1 MAKIATFYDHMV
13 DIARQESLSV
23 VEALKLAREMGIEAV
38 EASGNNI
45 VGREDEFGQE
55 IAMADL
61 GISSIPSFFHFD
73 EDQDVKKQA
82 APILEAAQFLGADR
96 LLVIPGFWAE
106 GDSPQVREEKTQQM
120 IRCVARLGE
129 LAPRYGVSLVMEDF
143 DSQLSPIATAEGLLR
158 FLEGCP
164 GLSCAFD
171 TGNFR
176 YAGQDVLEAYTLLR
190 GRVGHVHLKDL
201 AYTQSNGEN
210 PKTAVD
216 GTDLY
221 PAPVGSGDLPLDQVM
236 ARLRQDG
243 YNGIYTIEHYDS
255 NRTLDYLRQSVEW
268 VKAQLN
274 G

>member
-73 EDQDVKKQA
+73 EDQDVEKQA

-190 GRVGHVHLKDL
+190 GRVGHVHLKDR

-216 GTDLY
+216 GADLY

>member
-73 EDQDVKKQA
+73 EDQDVEKQA

-176 YAGQDVLEAYTLLR
+176 YAGQDVLEA
-190 GRVGHVHLKDL
+190 
-201 AYTQSNGEN
+201 
-210 PKTAVD
+210 
-216 GTDLY
+216 
-221 PAPVGSGDLPLDQVM
+221 
-236 ARLRQDG
+236 
-243 YNGIYTIEHYDS
+243 
-255 NRTLDYLRQSVEW
+255 
-268 VKAQLN
+268 
-274 G
+274 

>member
-73 EDQDVKKQA
+73 EDQDVEKQA

-129 LAPRYGVSLVMEDF
+129 LAPR
-143 DSQLSPIATAEGLLR
+143 
-158 FLEGCP
+158 
-164 GLSCAFD
+164 
-171 TGNFR
+171 
-176 YAGQDVLEAYTLLR
+176 
-190 GRVGHVHLKDL
+190 
-201 AYTQSNGEN
+201 
-210 PKTAVD
+210 
-216 GTDLY
+216 
-221 PAPVGSGDLPLDQVM
+221 
-236 ARLRQDG
+236 
-243 YNGIYTIEHYDS
+243 
-255 NRTLDYLRQSVEW
+255 
-268 VKAQLN
+268 
-274 G
+274 